1 MANAHPKN
9 KPSNLLIGGEDAL
22 AMKVEKQKRK
32 RANKPRCNMEIIG
45 RIHLLIKSPT
55 TLEFQAG
62 KVY

>member
-1 MANAHPKN
+1 
-9 KPSNLLIGGEDAL
+9 LIGGEDAL